1 MVQISGSVGVGGQ
14 NRREDVLV
22 VQALINNKLP
32 FPLKPL
38 DVDGVCGDLTKFAI
52 TEYQRRNLS
61 GLGMTRPDGRVDPG
75 GATFRSL
82 SNGTNIGPAPT
93 PPSPPA
99 PVPPDNTPHVP
110 ASDVSRPPKMRELAW
125 RYLLAFTR
133 NHEGAVFHMYNN
145 RVASSSKQDVT
156 CGVGFLIDPR
166 SAATQHWLKVM
177 FRDKFTKQPPT
188 DTQMLADWDAAATL
202 ARTGNNLSQYK
213 AICQLEMIRER
224 VYEQMALI
232 LRDQKLPA
240 LLNHPACGPSYSNFE
255 SFPAAAQV
263 FSLSFAYGRIPIDFP
278 KMNAAVKGG
287 RWAEAADQC
296 RVTGMSEAKNKAHRE
311 LLLFAQ
317 NVVDRNGNFDELPAN
332 VL

>member
-1 MVQISGSVGVGGQ
+1 VVQISGSVGVGGQ

-22 VQALINNKLP
+22 VQALINAKLP

-61 GLGMTRPDGRVDPG
+61 SLGMTRPDGRVDPG
-75 GATFRSL
+75 GATFQSL
-82 SNGTNIGPAPT
+82 SNGASIAPS
-93 PPSPPA
+93 PIPPPA
-99 PVPPDNTPHVP
+99 PVPPNTTPHVT
-110 ASDVSRPPKMRELAW
+110 ASDVSRPPKMREVAW

-133 NHEGAVFHMYNN
+133 KHEGAVFHMYNN
-145 RVASSSKQDVT
+145 RVATSSKQDVT

-166 SAATQHWLKVM
+166 SAATQAWLKVM
-177 FRDKFTKQPPT
+177 FQDPSTKQAPT
-188 DTQMLADWDAAATL
+188 DAQMLADWDAAAAL
-202 ARTGNNLSQYK
+202 SRTGNNLGEYAK
-213 AICQLEMIRER
+213 VCRLRMIPER

-240 LLNHPACGPSYSNFE
+240 LLTHPACGASYSDFE
-255 SFPAAAQV
+255 NFPAAAQV

-278 KMNAAVKGG
+278 KMNAAVKAG

-296 RVTGMSEAKNKAHRE
+296 HVTGMSPAKNKAHRE

-317 NVVDRNGNFDELPAN
+317 NVVDRRGNFDELPAN
-332 VL
+332 IL